1 MNIIKNLP
9 LAISGLNLAILSLGK
24 IFVDFKDINLTL
36 GSIIILLILLKFI
49 LYNDEFKSELNSVIS
64 LSSFGTF
71 SMSLMLFST
80 YLMQIF
86 PSILRNLIFM
96 IWILGVLGHILLII
110 VFTKKYVLDSFNI
123 EDVFATWWI
132 VYIGI
137 TMAAITAPVFDLSEY
152 AYIFFSFGFL
162 LMIPT
167 LILITYRHIKYT
179 KIDDKNKPFICI
191 YPALLSILTVG
202 YINALPTNTIF
213 LSSIYITACIFY
225 IFGIYNLIKYLFI
238 EKLNFTPSF
247 SGFTFPFVISTIAT
261 IEAHKYFQINILKY
275 LSQIQSIIALSLVIF
290 VLYKYLEFLFKIG
303 SSPKVEN
310 KI

>member
-9 LAISGLNLAILSLGK
+9 IAISGLNLAILSLGK
-24 IFVDFKDINLTL
+24 IFVDFKDINFIL

-49 LYNDEFKSELNSVIS
+49 LYNDEFKSELNSVTS

-80 YLMQIF
+80 YLIQMF
-86 PSILRNLIFM
+86 PFLRNLIF
-96 IWILGVLGHILLII
+96 IVWILGMLGHILLII
-110 VFTKKYVLDSFNI
+110 VFTKRYVLDSFNI

-152 AYIFFSFGFL
+152 GYIFFSFGFL
-162 LMIPT
+162 LMVPT
-167 LILITYRHIKYT
+167 LILITYRYIKYT

-202 YINALPTNTIF
+202 YVNALPINTIF
-213 LSSIYITACIFY
+213 LSISYIIACIFY
-225 IFGIYNLIKYLFI
+225 TFGIYNLIKYLFI

-247 SGFTFPFVISTIAT
+247 SAFTFPFVISTIAT